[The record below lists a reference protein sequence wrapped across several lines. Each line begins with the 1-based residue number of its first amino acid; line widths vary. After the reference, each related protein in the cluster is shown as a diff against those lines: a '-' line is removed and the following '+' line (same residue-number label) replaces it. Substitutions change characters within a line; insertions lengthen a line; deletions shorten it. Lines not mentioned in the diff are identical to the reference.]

1 MAGSTA
7 NPASGAEAEA
17 YHAALAVLQARGRF
31 GIRLGLGRTRALLAA
46 LGDPHRALPGVLIG
60 GTNGKGSVQAMVAAV
75 LCAAG
80 VRVGQTPKPHLVSY
94 RERIVVDGSPIAP
107 RDFTALLE
115 DVLQAASGVPGRLG
129 APTEF
134 ELLTAA
140 AFHHFAQSGVRV
152 GVIEVGLGGRLDA
165 TNAWD
170 GGVAA
175 ITSVGL
181 DHTEFL
187 GTTLD
192 AIGREKAAII
202 KRGDL
207 AVSGVTGEGALPI
220 RRRARR
226 LDVPLVEVGPLG
238 LEDMDRGG
246 ITVRHPSHGLLHVA
260 LLGRHQAMNAA
271 VAVAILEAL
280 DRRGLARLEPAA
292 LRAGLAA
299 VRWPGRL
306 ELLTIGPE
314 AIDVLLDGAHNV
326 DGARALAGALAD
338 VRPLLSVGR
347 PTLLMGTLRD
357 KDASGMI
364 EALATREALGGARV
378 LTTTVPEAP
387 RSLSATE
394 LAAMWREQSPAGSSI
409 EAIDDPSEAL
419 DHALSAARAEGGP
432 LICCGSLYLVG
443 AVRGRLVDEP
453 ELRDPPLP
461 GRDGR

>member
-1 MAGSTA
+1 
-7 NPASGAEAEA
+7 
-17 YHAALAVLQARGRF
+17 ALAVLQARGRF

-46 LGDPHRALPGVLIG
+46 LGDPHRLLPGALIG

-75 LCAAG
+75 LRAAG

-94 RERIVVDGSPIAP
+94 RERIVVDGLPIAP
-107 RDFTALLE
+107 GHFTALLG
-115 DVLQAASGVPGRLG
+115 DVLQAARGVPARLG

-170 GGVAA
+170 GGIAA
-175 ITSVGL
+175 ITSIGL
-181 DHTEFL
+181 DHTEYL
-187 GTTLD
+187 GTTAA
-192 AIGREKAAII
+192 AIGREKAAIL

-207 AVSGVTGEGALPI
+207 AVSGVTGEGALPV

-226 LDVPLVEVGPLG
+226 LDIPLVEAPPLD
-238 LEDMDRGG
+238 LEDMDRSG
-246 ITVRHPSHGLLHVA
+246 ILVRHPIHGLLRVG

-292 LRAGLAA
+292 LRVGLAT

-314 AIDVLLDGAHNV
+314 ALDILLDGAHNV
-326 DGARALAGALAD
+326 DGAHALAQALAD
-338 VRPLLSVGR
+338 LRPLLAGGR

-357 KDASGMI
+357 KDASGMV
-364 EALATREALGGARV
+364 EALAGGEALRGARV
-378 LTTTVPEAP
+378 VTTTVPDAP
-387 RSLSATE
+387 RSLAAAE
-394 LAAMWREQSPAGSSI
+394 LATMWREHFPTGSSI
-409 EAIDDPSEAL
+409 EVIDDPSEAL
-419 DHALSAARAEGGP
+419 DHALAAARAEGGP
-432 LICCGSLYLVG
+432 LIACGSLYLVG
-443 AVRGRLVDEP
+443 AVRGRLVDDPQLE
-453 ELRDPPLP
+453 DPPLS